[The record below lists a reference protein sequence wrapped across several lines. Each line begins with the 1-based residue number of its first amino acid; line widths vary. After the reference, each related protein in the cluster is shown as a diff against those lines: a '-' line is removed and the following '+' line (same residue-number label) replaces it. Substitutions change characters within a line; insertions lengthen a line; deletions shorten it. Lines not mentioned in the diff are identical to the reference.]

1 MTMGDRIAV
10 LHQGKLQQLGSA
22 SEIYN
27 NPKNIFVAGFI
38 GSPSMNFIIRALTD
52 CKFRSATIGIDAKYS
67 NQKAILGIRSE
78 DLILDPKGDIK
89 SQVELVEML
98 GSEKLVHF
106 TFNESKIIAKLPS
119 DKEVKQ
125 GDDVAFSINLDK
137 VILFNKETTENLA
150 F

>member
-1 MTMGDRIAV
+1 
-10 LHQGKLQQLGSA
+10 
-22 SEIYN
+22 
-27 NPKNIFVAGFI
+27 
-38 GSPSMNFIIRALTD
+38 MNFIIGEITD
-52 CKFRSATIGIDAKYS
+52 NKFRSATIGIDAKYS

-78 DLILDPKGDIK
+78 DLILDPNGDIK

-125 GDDVAFSINLDK
+125 GDNVSFSMNLEK